1 MYLLI
6 DYFCKLICIEMPLK
20 TSHCNSC
27 LFKTICDQT
36 IGKEDFDD
44 LYRSTTFQI
53 FRKGEIILRQH
64 MKMSNLV
71 FLHTGIVK
79 FCYNNYGKD
88 IILTI
93 DKAPTLLGLA
103 NYLNNN
109 VNFFSIIAIEDCEGC
124 MIDEDVFQRI
134 LTNNPSFA
142 LQALNSFTNMFRQSM
157 QSFISLSYNQVQ
169 GRIAN
174 ILVFLSKHIYE
185 SSLFHLPLTRKE
197 IAQFAGCSTENV
209 INTLRKFDHDGII
222 RINGKEIEILDEKGL
237 QLVCRMG

>member
-1 MYLLI
+1 
-6 DYFCKLICIEMPLK
+6 MPLK

-88 IILTI
+88 II
-93 DKAPTLLGLA
+93 
-103 NYLNNN
+103 
-109 VNFFSIIAIEDCEGC
+109 
-124 MIDEDVFQRI
+124 
-134 LTNNPSFA
+134 
-142 LQALNSFTNMFRQSM
+142 
-157 QSFISLSYNQVQ
+157 
-169 GRIAN
+169 
-174 ILVFLSKHIYE
+174 
-185 SSLFHLPLTRKE
+185 
-197 IAQFAGCSTENV
+197 
-209 INTLRKFDHDGII
+209 
-222 RINGKEIEILDEKGL
+222 
-237 QLVCRMG
+237 

>member
-1 MYLLI
+1 MT
-6 DYFCKLICIEMPLK
+6 LK
-20 TSHCNSC
+20 TTHCNCC
-27 LFKTICDQT
+27 LFKTICEET
-36 IGKEDFDD
+36 VCREDFDD

-109 VNFFSIIAIEDCEGC
+109 TNFFSIIAVEDCEGC
-124 MIDEDVFQRI
+124 VIDEAVFKRI
-134 LTNNPSFA
+134 LTNNSDFA
-142 LQALNSFTNMFRQSM
+142 LQAITSFTNMFRQSM

-174 ILVFLSKHIYE
+174 ILLFLAKHIFE
-185 SSLFHLPLTRKE
+185 SSVFRLPLTRKE

-209 INTLRKFDHDGII
+209 INTLRKFGEEGII
-222 RINGKEIEILDEKGL
+222 RINGKEIGILDEEAL
-237 QLVCRMG
+237 LWICRMG

>member
-1 MYLLI
+1 
-6 DYFCKLICIEMPLK
+6 MPLK
-20 TSHCNSC
+20 TTHCNSC
-27 LFKTICDQT
+27 LFKAICDRT
-36 IGKEDFDD
+36 LGKEDFDD
-44 LYRSTTFQI
+44 LYRSTSFQT

-79 FCYNNYGKD
+79 FCYNNFGKD
-88 IILTI
+88 IILTL

-124 MIDEDVFQRI
+124 VIDEDVFKRI
-134 LTNNPSFA
+134 LTNNPAFA
-142 LQALNSFTNMFRQSM
+142 LKALNSFTNMFRQSM

-174 ILVFLSKHIYE
+174 ILLFLSKHIYE
-185 SSLFHLPLTRKE
+185 NPVFRLPLTRKE

-209 INTLRKFDHDGII
+209 INTLRKFNHDGII
-222 RINGKEIEILDEKGL
+222 RLNGKEVELTNEEELLLI
-237 QLVCRMG
+237 CRMG